1 MAAAPVPGAPGEG
14 GEGGATGQGTQVRA
28 VSAVVESPAVSA
40 GTDAVSAGTEE
51 PEDTPEARA
60 AREERERR
68 RAYHVETRKDQ
79 WERAVEIPLA
89 IGAFVFLAAY
99 ALPILWLDASG
110 WVVRLCTVVV
120 QVVWLALIADYE
132 VRFVLARHKMRFFWH
147 NVPDLLV
154 LLLPVIRQLRIL
166 RLVALLPIIDRAGVR
181 TLRGRVVTYV
191 AGGSLLIFFVGSLAL
206 TKTEAGAAG
215 ATIRSFGDALWFSV
229 ATMTTVGYGDVYPVT
244 TTGKFIASGLMLGGL
259 ALVGTIAATIASYLV
274 SKVSTDDDDAAA
286 SSAASAAANAS
297 EAASQE
303 AVSAREMARL
313 TEEVRLLR
321 AALASPTVDVGVVG
335 EGGSGVADG
344 GGARAGQAADTQ
356 AAGVPAA
363 GARVAATS
371 AAATSAAVPPAGP
384 DSAEHWQDSTAR
396 RGSVLR
402 SGWERF
408 VGRVPPLYSAPKEK
422 AWIDRGS
429 LRATVV
435 IVSLVVLAVVALA
448 GLLNIE
454 IVASPEDRAEAPQAL
469 LAFSIGTAVL
479 VVLGTVTAVWALWQ
493 PAGGTRG
500 FRTVTWLMVA
510 DLVIVLVIIV
520 LDSVTATPL
529 VTVMAIT
536 WSFVGSLPMAMAFAQ
551 SRRFEP

>member
-1 MAAAPVPGAPGEG
+1 MAAVPGTEVPG
-14 GEGGATGQGTQVRA
+14 
-28 VSAVVESPAVSA
+28 
-40 GTDAVSAGTEE
+40 
-51 PEDTPEARA
+51 DTPEARA

-99 ALPILWLDASG
+99 ALPILWLDASA

-206 TKTEAGAAG
+206 TKTEAGAPG

-259 ALVGTIAATIASYLV
+259 ALVGTVAATIASYLV

-286 SSAASAAANAS
+286 DSAASAAANAS

-335 EGGSGVADG
+335 EGSSGASEGGGGVRPGTAVGSQADG
-344 GGARAGQAADTQ
+344 G
-356 AAGVPAA
+356 PAV
-363 GARVAATS
+363 GARVAASSTV
-371 AAATSAAVPPAGP
+371 ATSASVLPAGP
-384 DSAEHWQDSTAR
+384 DNTEHRQDSAAR
-396 RGSVLR
+396 RGSHLS
-402 SGWERF
+402 SGWEKF
-408 VGRVPPLYSAPKEK
+408 VGRVSPLSSAPKEK

-469 LAFSIGTAVL
+469 LAFSVGTAVL
-479 VVLGTVTAVWALWQ
+479 VVLGTITAVWALWQ

-536 WSFVGSLPMAMAFAQ
+536 WSFVGALPMAMAFAQ

>member
-1 MAAAPVPGAPGEG
+1 MSTPGADDGAVAAVPGTEVPG
-14 GEGGATGQGTQVRA
+14 
-28 VSAVVESPAVSA
+28 
-40 GTDAVSAGTEE
+40 
-51 PEDTPEARA
+51 DTPEARA

-99 ALPILWLDASG
+99 ALPILWLDASA

-206 TKTEAGAAG
+206 TKSEAGAAG

-259 ALVGTIAATIASYLV
+259 ALVGTVAATIASYLV
-274 SKVSTDDDDAAA
+274 SKVSTDDDAAA
-286 SSAASAAANAS
+286 DSAASAAANAS

-335 EGGSGVADG
+335 EGSSGASEGGGGSEDGGGSEGGGGVRAGTAVGSQADG
-344 GGARAGQAADTQ
+344 G
-356 AAGVPAA
+356 PAV
-363 GARVAATS
+363 GARVAASSTP
-371 AAATSAAVPPAGP
+371 ATSASVPPAGP
-384 DSAEHWQDSTAR
+384 DNTEHRQDSAAR
-396 RGSVLR
+396 RGSHLS
-402 SGWERF
+402 SGWEKF
-408 VGRVPPLYSAPKEK
+408 VGRVSPLSSAPKEK

-469 LAFSIGTAVL
+469 LAFGVGTAVL
-479 VVLGTVTAVWALWQ
+479 VVLGTITAVWALWQ

-536 WSFVGSLPMAMAFAQ
+536 WSFVGALPMAMAFAQ